1 MMHREGEKELCFG
14 KFYFFGLAYY
24 YYLFFSS
31 FTFLFCFFFW
41 FVFFA
46 GMVTCWFAGAA
57 PYHWQWETS
66 AGRLPRPPPAP
77 DHSPRCYT
85 HRHTLMNILH
95 TYVYI
100 RLGQCTV
107 WGVQYRLVVIL
118 LPLMN
123 LVEVETE
130 RKFPIPPPPPPP
142 PPPKDVEEKE
152 VKFPP
157 PIGPPSDAKPE
168 QRITHHFNGQ
178 LDSSVFFPTSTM
190 GWRKWLKMKTKTFL
204 R

>member
-77 DHSPRCYT
+77 DRSPRCYT
-85 HRHTLMNILH
+85 HTDTHSW
-95 TYVYI
+95 TYFIHMCTSGLVSA
-100 RLGQCTV
+100 LCEVFSTV
-107 WGVQYRLVVIL
+107 WWWSFYRWWIWWRWRPSGSFPSRRL
-118 LPLMN
+118 LLLHHHHLRRMSRRKRWSFLHPSGPRAMRN
-123 LVEVETE
+123 LN
-130 RKFPIPPPPPPP
+130 
-142 PPPKDVEEKE
+142 
-152 VKFPP
+152 
-157 PIGPPSDAKPE
+157 
-168 QRITHHFNGQ
+168 NG
-178 LDSSVFFPTSTM
+178 SHTISTVN
-190 GWRKWLKMKTKTFL
+190 
-204 R
+204 